1 MKISP
6 PSNCSYFMGEDD
18 LKQWVGCPCTISS
31 LFQCLYPAP
40 QLLGGSGA
48 PPVRDSGSLHVVLL
62 CVGFVRGRS
71 LCAWRSGALS
81 V

>member
-48 PPVRDSGSLHVVLL
+48 PPVHDSGSLHAVLL

-71 LCAWRSGALS
+71 LCAWHSGALS